1 MIRISVGMGGFLMW
15 VGGCGSDGL
24 GFSDGMMIG
33 IGSLKASAAVGRGIY
48 ARRFKIYLC
57 LSGINA
63 PTYKLR
69 AKPANGFSDSIQG
82 SLKTVA
88 VVVQLFQPGI
98 LFCCFLR
105 QSQVIRQML
114 IFYIFKRM

>member
-1 MIRISVGMGGFLMW
+1 MIRISVGMGGFLLW

-88 VVVQLFQPGI
+88 VVVQRSFSPAFYSAA
-98 LFCCFLR
+98 FCANR
-105 QSQVIRQML
+105 
-114 IFYIFKRM
+114 K

>member
-57 LSGINA
+57 LSGLNA
-63 PTYKLR
+63 RPTITSLVFR
-69 AKPANGFSDSIQG
+69 LPLGIASDYA
-82 SLKTVA
+82 SLHNI
-88 VVVQLFQPGI
+88 LMDNRI
-98 LFCCFLR
+98 LFLM
-105 QSQVIRQML
+105 SSIMASGA
-114 IFYIFKRM
+114 I